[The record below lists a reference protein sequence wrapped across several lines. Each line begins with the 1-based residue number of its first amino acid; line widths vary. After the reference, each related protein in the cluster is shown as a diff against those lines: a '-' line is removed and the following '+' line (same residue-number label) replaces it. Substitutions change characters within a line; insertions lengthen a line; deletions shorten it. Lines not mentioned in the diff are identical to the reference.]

1 MYQFTV
7 NKVPHSTK
15 KAKEERVY
23 HIFSEKV
30 IQISL
35 RAKILP
41 RIHGRDYLLPLRKAT
56 VKKEEGQ
63 LEESIKELNKTPIV
77 MNSNNMERNK
87 LMISMTHHI
96 ISLGRP
102 FRNDINKTSA
112 LSSHR
117 WRLLCHKLIENSID
131 SVERMSQHTN
141 GANLS
146 DIAFRHRCKNQ

>member
-41 RIHGRDYLLPLRKAT
+41 RIHGRDYLLPLRKTT
-56 VKKEEGQ
+56 VKKEVGQ

-87 LMISMTHHI
+87 LMTHHI

-102 FRNDINKTSA
+102 FRNDINKISA